1 MIIEQKDNQKRHV
14 HKSGVSKNQKP
25 AFAVALSVYSIYA
38 YRLIHPIIQV
48 EDKKNSHPET
58 ALKARLS
65 KTTPKTHLSKSNEP
79 AIPKLLSFHY
89 LHLACVALGSA

>member
-48 EDKKNSHPET
+48 EDKKKLAFGDRAQSPPEQNNT
-58 ALKARLS
+58 QN
-65 KTTPKTHLSKSNEP
+65 TPVQK
-79 AIPKLLSFHY
+79 
-89 LHLACVALGSA
+89 

>member
-14 HKSGVSKNQKP
+14 HKSGVFKNQKP

-48 EDKKNSHPET
+48 EDKKKLVFGDRAQSPPEQNNT
-58 ALKARLS
+58 QN
-65 KTTPKTHLSKSNEP
+65 TPVQK
-79 AIPKLLSFHY
+79 
-89 LHLACVALGSA
+89 